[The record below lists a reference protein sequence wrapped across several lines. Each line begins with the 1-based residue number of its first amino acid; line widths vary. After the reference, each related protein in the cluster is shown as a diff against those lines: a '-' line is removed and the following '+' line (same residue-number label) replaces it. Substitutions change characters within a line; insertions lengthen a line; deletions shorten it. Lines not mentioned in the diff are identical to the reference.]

1 MASSLSGFSIPEVI
15 STKHISER
23 EFEFR
28 MKEIQKDNL
37 SKERARKLK
46 EERRKGKTKHKL
58 PSTSKLILLGMIL
71 LCVQIVA
78 FCEYAMMTLC
88 DTSALYVLIGIPAA
102 LAPIIWGYYSKS
114 KAENTAGGIVYDTAM
129 AEILNKNNVSDEE
142 ITNDSSVG

>member
-1 MASSLSGFSIPEVI
+1 MRY
-15 STKHISER
+15 ISEK
-23 EFEFR
+23 EFNFR

-46 EERRKGKTKHKL
+46 EEKRKGRQKRRL

-78 FCEYAMMTLC
+78 FCEYAMMTLY
-88 DTSALYVLIGIPAA
+88 DASSLYVLIGIPAA

-114 KAENTAGGIVYDTAM
+114 KAENTVGGIVYDTAM
-129 AEILNKNNVSDEE
+129 AEMQIRNETV
-142 ITNDSSVG
+142 NDNTSTENGSVG

>member
-1 MASSLSGFSIPEVI
+1 
-15 STKHISER
+15 
-23 EFEFR
+23 
-28 MKEIQKDNL
+28 MKEIQRDNL
-37 SKERARKLK
+37 AKERARKLR
-46 EERRKGKTKHKL
+46 EEKRKGKIKHKL

-71 LCVQIVA
+71 LCVQIVI

-129 AEILNKNNVSDEE
+129 AEMQMKNEATNESTATDE
-142 ITNDSSVG
+142 DSVG